1 MDSILERL
9 SKLQIPEEQ
18 KERNKVLLEALKTQ
32 KPLLIE
38 FALAIGAEPQKGGE
52 EMLEYAIKQGNLAL
66 VKELSEYFKNGEKA
80 TAMSIA
86 IDNDQTEIGTWLAEE
101 GACMLIGQKRME
113 RHMKTIIH
121 ILSNNPE
128 AKAQISYGA
137 ILHAAISMDN
147 GQQVLTTLLDSMKK
161 NTPEVLDEWIV
172 KLAEDTVDT
181 DRVECMEVMVKFGL
195 DVRYVNTKYCQNEN
209 MRKFLKENGARID

>member
-18 KERNKVLLEALKTQ
+18 KERNEVLLEALQTQ
-32 KPLLIE
+32 KTLLIE
-38 FALAIGAEPQKGGE
+38 FALAIGAEPRKGGE
-52 EMLEYAIKQGNLAL
+52 KMLEYAIKQGNLAL
-66 VKELSEYFKNGEKA
+66 VKEMVPYINNGKA
-80 TAMSIA
+80 TAMCMA
-86 IDNDQTEIGTWLAEE
+86 INNNQIEIGTWLSEE
-101 GACMLIGQKRME
+101 GASLLIDQWEMRK
-113 RHMKTIIH
+113 HHQTITH

-128 AKAQISYGA
+128 ARTEIKYGA
-137 ILHAAISMDN
+137 LLHAAVSMDDEPET
-147 GQQVLTTLLDSMKK
+147 LTMLLDSMKK

-181 DRVECMEVMVKFGL
+181 DRVKCMEVMVKFGL

-209 MRKFLKENGARID
+209 MRKFLKDNGARID